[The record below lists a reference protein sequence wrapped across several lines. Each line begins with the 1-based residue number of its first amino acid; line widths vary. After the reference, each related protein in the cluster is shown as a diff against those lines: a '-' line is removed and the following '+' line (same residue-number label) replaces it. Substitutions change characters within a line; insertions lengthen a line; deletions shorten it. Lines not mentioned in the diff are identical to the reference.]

1 MAQAGIDS
9 VLVENT
15 LRRDITISP
24 RLLGQPVG
32 YELEPEPEPE

>member
-15 LRRDITISP
+15 LRDITISP